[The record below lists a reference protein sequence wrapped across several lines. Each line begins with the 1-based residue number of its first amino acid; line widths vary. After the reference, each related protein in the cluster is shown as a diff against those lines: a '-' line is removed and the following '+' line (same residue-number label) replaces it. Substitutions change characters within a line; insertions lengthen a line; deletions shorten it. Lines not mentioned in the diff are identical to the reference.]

1 MYARNDRDHRDEDTR
16 QIVDVEGAAVTDLW
30 RAASLDA
37 LDSEAML
44 LGLVMMDAE
53 MPPKFRV
60 NLLELVS
67 ARLGTEPAVFQ
78 RPFHRELYTAMLA
91 VAGNALLPDTLT
103 VDAEMRRRNVRDYSI
118 GDLSEM
124 TSRAACAPELADRGT
139 AAIESLCQNV
149 LDAAARREYLR
160 IMQDMGEMTVRGVG
174 VTDIADAITKRV
186 NKVPRTHLGADTTI
200 AAVAENFAAQMA
212 EWRDNPNALRGTTSG
227 LTNIDKVT
235 LGWQRG
241 DLIVLAARM
250 SAGKTAYALSFTL
263 AAAQAIMERTD
274 GRHNHQVGFISLE
287 MDCDSLFLR
296 LVAMHAGVSAKSI
309 KRGYAVPGEP
319 PLDWDAV
326 EESRVALAAMPIRIV
341 DAHGAQNRANG
352 QMGQMTTA
360 AIREH
365 TLAWHREGTLD
376 LLVVDFLNCIVAQ
389 GPLAHDSY
397 ERQIAAHTHALK
409 NLASELKIPT
419 FLLAQ
424 LNRENEHGVP
434 SAPQLHHLRD
444 SDAIGQFADVVMF
457 PMRWDYYRERGME
470 VPDDVKQRPMG
481 FTQLF
486 IQKHRN
492 GEIGAVNLYSDMRTY
507 RVWDWSEQRNGPV
520 DLNGRIITCKDE
532 RGLVAPWKPEM
543 WPTEEPNRKGR

>member
-1 MYARNDRDHRDEDTR
+1 MYARKDRDEDTR
-16 QIVDVEGAAVTDLW
+16 QIVDADGAPAVDFW
-30 RAASLDA
+30 QAASLDA
-37 LDSEAML
+37 LASEEML
-44 LGLVMMDAE
+44 LGLIVVDAE
-53 MPPKFRV
+53 MPPKFRA
-60 NLLELVS
+60 NLLELVA
-67 ARLGTEPAVFQ
+67 ARLGTEPSVLQ
-78 RPFHRELYTAMLA
+78 RPINRELYAAMLT
-91 VAGNALLPDTLT
+91 VAGNGLLADTLT

-118 GDLSEM
+118 GDLSEL
-124 TSRAACAPELADRGT
+124 TSRAACAPDLASRGT
-139 AAIESLCQNV
+139 DAIESLCQNI

-160 IMQDMGEMTVRGVG
+160 ILQDMGEMTVRGVG

-200 AAVAENFAAQMA
+200 AAIAENMAPQLA
-212 EWRDNPNALRGTTSG
+212 EWRDHPNALRGTTSG
-227 LTNIDKVT
+227 LANVDRVT

-250 SAGKTAYALSFTL
+250 SAGKTAYALGFTL

-274 GRHNHQVGFISLE
+274 GRHDHQVGFISLE
-287 MDCDSLFLR
+287 MDCESLFLR

-309 KRGYAVPGEP
+309 KRGYALPGEP

-352 QMGQMTTA
+352 QLGQMTTA

-376 LLVVDFLNCIVAQ
+376 LLVVDFLNCIIAPTALQ
-389 GPLAHDSY
+389 RETY

-409 NLASELKIPT
+409 NLASEVKIPT
-419 FLLAQ
+419 ILLAQ

-470 VPDDVKQRPMG
+470 VPDDVKKRPMG

-492 GEIGAVNLYSDMRTY
+492 GEIGAINLYSDMRSY
-507 RVWDWSEQRNGPV
+507 RVWDWSETRGGPV
-520 DLNGRIITCKDE
+520 NQQGQLLWG
-532 RGLVAPWKPEM
+532 WKPEY
-543 WPTEEPNRKGR
+543 WPVDETSGTERKGR